1 MTCVAQISTSA
12 ESFCIA
18 RIDVYKRQIQGILLM
33 LVLFATI
40 YFERRSV
47 ASKIHHAVNAAN
59 A

>member
-1 MTCVAQISTSA
+1 M
-12 ESFCIA
+12 SF
-18 RIDVYKRQIQGILLM
+18 LLM